1 MIRPGEAKR
10 YAKAFLDNVGIEN
23 APQALAEINS
33 INELMARSKEFKNLL
48 VNPQFLSEERENS
61 LKQIAESIKLSDKV
75 LRFIKHIIELG
86 LILHL
91 SEIIRIAT
99 RLYLERKRRAKVTV
113 MTPIEIGK
121 DYENR
126 LISTLKKLTDRDV
139 EIEYVIDPTLLGGI
153 LVKVDSTMYDT
164 SIKGQLRL
172 LRNELIRR

>member
-10 YAKAFLDNVGIEN
+10 YAKAFLDSIGIED

-33 INELMARSKEFKNLL
+33 INELMTRSKEFKSLL
-48 VNPQFLSEERENS
+48 VNPQFTSEERENS

-75 LRFIKHIIELG
+75 LKFIKHITELG

-99 RLYLERKRRAKVTV
+99 RLYLERKKRAKVTV

-121 DYENR
+121 NYENR
-126 LISTLKKLTDRDV
+126 LISTLKKLTNRDV
-139 EIEYVIDPTLLGGI
+139 DIEYVSDPTLLGGI
-153 LVKVDSTMYDT
+153 LVRVDSTMYDT
-164 SIKGQLRL
+164 TIKGQLKL